1 MAFEMIDREV
11 RFAKANR
18 QSFGNRCANH
28 ERTRQTGSAGCRKYI
43 DHRHVDLCV
52 KRRPFQKSR
61 RVHKMITRSNLGYDP
76 AMFFML
82 GDLGSDFAGKQLQAG
97 VAVAPAQNRDGGFVA

>member
-18 QSFGNRCANH
+18 LSFGIRRANH

-43 DHRHVDLCV
+43 DHRHVDLCI
-52 KRRPFQKSR
+52 KCRLFQKSR
-61 RVHKMITRSNLGYDP
+61 RVHKMIARSNLGYDP